1 MNNFSDIVAYV
12 RVVEAHSFVA
22 AAQTLGMSPSAISKA
37 VSRLEERLGAR
48 LLNRT
53 TRSLSLT
60 DIGTAFYERCRE
72 ALGQLDHAESEVSES
87 RGIPR
92 GRLRVE
98 VPVSL
103 GRRIIVPALPR
114 FIAQYPEI
122 SVQLSMNDRVIDLV
136 QEGIDAA
143 LRVGNLS
150 DSSLI
155 ARRIAQLRGVTCAS
169 PEFIERHG
177 EPTDPTQLK
186 PEHCLQMFKVGTNQ
200 IREWMFRKGDVE
212 HSIVPS
218 ARLSFS
224 DPESAVAAAVSGAG
238 FVRSLDLT
246 VEAQIASGL
255 LQTGTRRLERRCVLA
270 GIGGLSAAPATHC
283 KDPRLHRFR
292 QRTVPATVP
301 TSRRAAQR
309 DDDRAHAASRNAQPG
324 TADVT
329 VAVTLCQANRLRKT
343 ALSRFPER
351 YPDEPTRPGSPLL
364 SRQPER

>member
-1 MNNFSDIVAYV
+1 LNNFSDIVAYV

-60 DIGTAFYERCRE
+60 DIGAAFYERCRE
-72 ALGQLDHAESEVSES
+72 ALGQLEHAESEVSES
-87 RGIPR
+87 RGVPR

-122 SVQLSMNDRVIDLV
+122 TVQMSMSDRVVDLV

-143 LRVGNLS
+143 VRVGNLS

-169 PEFIERHG
+169 PEFIERFG
-177 EPTDPTQLK
+177 EPRDPSEL
-186 PEHCLQMFKVGTNQ
+186 PAEHCLQMFKAGTNQ
-200 IREWMFRKGDVE
+200 VRDWMFRKGDVE
-212 HSIVPS
+212 HTIVPA
-218 ARLSFS
+218 ARLAFS

-238 FVRSLDLT
+238 FVRSLDFT

-255 LQTGTRRLERRCVLA
+255 LQPVLEDWNDGAYWPVSVVYPQHRQPTAKIRAFIEFAA
-270 GIGGLSAAPATHC
+270 GLFPQSTQPASITAAPQPVQRSARV
-283 KDPRLHRFR
+283 DSQPRP
-292 QRTVPATVP
+292 PAP
-301 TSRRAAQR
+301 
-309 DDDRAHAASRNAQPG
+309 PP
-324 TADVT
+324 
-329 VAVTLCQANRLRKT
+329 
-343 ALSRFPER
+343 FP
-351 YPDEPTRPGSPLL
+351 
-364 SRQPER
+364 

>member
-60 DIGTAFYERCRE
+60 DIGASFYERCRE
-72 ALGQLDHAESEVSES
+72 ALGQLDQAESEVSEA
-87 RGIPR
+87 RGVPR

-122 SVQLSMNDRVIDLV
+122 SVQMSMNDRVADLV

-150 DSSLI
+150 DSSLV

-169 PEFIERHG
+169 PEFIERFG
-177 EPTDPTQLK
+177 EPRDPRDLK

-200 IREWMFRKGDVE
+200 VREWIFRKADTE
-212 HSIVPS
+212 LTIVPA

-238 FVRSLDLT
+238 F
-246 VEAQIASGL
+246 
-255 LQTGTRRLERRCVLA
+255 
-270 GIGGLSAAPATHC
+270 
-283 KDPRLHRFR
+283 
-292 QRTVPATVP
+292 
-301 TSRRAAQR
+301 
-309 DDDRAHAASRNAQPG
+309 
-324 TADVT
+324 
-329 VAVTLCQANRLRKT
+329 
-343 ALSRFPER
+343 
-351 YPDEPTRPGSPLL
+351 
-364 SRQPER
+364 

>member
-60 DIGTAFYERCRE
+60 DVGASFYERCRE

-92 GRLRVE
+92 GRLRVD

-122 SVQLSMNDRVIDLV
+122 SVHMSMNDRVTDLV

-150 DSSLI
+150 DSSLV

-169 PEFIERHG
+169 PEFIERYG
-177 EPTDPTQLK
+177 MPKEPGDLP
-186 PEHCLQMFKVGTNQ
+186 PEHCLQMFKVGNNQ
-200 IREWMFRKGDVE
+200 TREWTFRKGDVE
-212 HSIVPS
+212 HKILPA
-218 ARLSFS
+218 ARLAFS

-238 FVRSLDLT
+238 FVRSLDFT

-255 LQTGTRRLERRCVLA
+255 LQPVLEDWNDGAYWPVSVVYPQHRQPTAKIRAFIDFVS
-270 GIGGLSAAPATHC
+270 GLFPQTEASASVRANGPRAPNN
-283 KDPRLHRFR
+283 
-292 QRTVPATVP
+292 
-301 TSRRAAQR
+301 TSRPELRARLAAQ
-309 DDDRAHAASRNAQPG
+309 PI
-324 TADVT
+324 
-329 VAVTLCQANRLRKT
+329 
-343 ALSRFPER
+343 P
-351 YPDEPTRPGSPLL
+351 
-364 SRQPER
+364 

>member
-60 DIGTAFYERCRE
+60 DIGAAFYERCRE
-72 ALGQLDHAESEVSES
+72 ALGQLEHAESEVSES
-87 RGIPR
+87 RGVPR

-122 SVQLSMNDRVIDLV
+122 SVQMSMNDRVVDLV

-143 LRVGNLS
+143 VRIGNLS

-155 ARRIAQLRGVTCAS
+155 ARRIGHLRGVTCAS
-169 PEFIERHG
+169 PEFIERFG
-177 EPTDPTQLK
+177 EPQDPTELQ
-186 PEHCLQMFKVGTNQ
+186 PEHCLQMFRGGTNQ
-200 IREWMFRKGDVE
+200 VREWIFKKDGVE
-212 HSIVPS
+212 HTITPS
-218 ARLSFS
+218 ARLAFS

-238 FVRSLDLT
+238 FVRSLDFT

-255 LQTGTRRLERRCVLA
+255 LRPVLEDWNDGAYWPVSVVYPQHRQPTAKIRAFIDFAA
-270 GIGGLSAAPATHC
+270 GLFPQSVQPAIAPPVNASSAT
-283 KDPRLHRFR
+283 
-292 QRTVPATVP
+292 QRTTRTDSKNRP
-301 TSRRAAQR
+301 
-309 DDDRAHAASRNAQPG
+309 
-324 TADVT
+324 
-329 VAVTLCQANRLRKT
+329 VAPPP
-343 ALSRFPER
+343 FP
-351 YPDEPTRPGSPLL
+351 
-364 SRQPER
+364 